1 MTPQPRPHADPAEV
15 LNAFIA
21 DRGLKSTRQRQI
33 ILEAFLA
40 ADDHLTVDEL
50 LARARS
56 ADPKVSPA
64 TVYRTMKLLSECGLA
79 RPQQFGVG
87 QTVYEPLAGRERH
100 DHLLCSQCGLIVE
113 FEDERIEALQLEV
126 AHAHGFTV
134 TDRRMELWG
143 LCRRCQKSEKK
154 PR

>member
-1 MTPQPRPHADPAEV
+1 MTPQPRPRTDPAEV

-87 QTVYEPLAGRERH
+87 QTVYEPLAGREH
-100 DHLLCSQCGLIVE
+100 HGHLLCSECGLIVE
-113 FEDERIEALQLEV
+113 FEDERIEDLLLSV
-126 AHAHGFTV
+126 AQSHGFTA
-134 TDRRMELWG
+134 TDHRLELRG
-143 LCRRCQKSEKK
+143 LCRRCQKSERKA
-154 PR
+154 R